1 MCCKSW
7 GNITLGPPQISEE
20 YKHKPHSFQIK
31 TADASGTEL
40 IIKITDQSERSL
52 LFMFLI
58 GQYLIQPKVPT
69 HKARFAARQLSPDH
83 TTTSA

>member
-1 MCCKSW
+1 MFCKSW

-58 GQYLIQPKVPT
+58 GQYLIQPKVPNWKYGT
-69 HKARFAARQLSPDH
+69 ITDKQSPNR
-83 TTTSA
+83 AVGWK